1 MMTSL
6 NEEILDQWSA
16 EQNKTKLADQILVKW
31 NKVKKRYND
40 LLSEHRIATKELEEI
55 LEENNSMRAKF
66 TTLLETFQKEIIK
79 QDKIRQELI

>member
-40 LLSEHRIATKELEEI
+40 LLSEHRIAKKELEEI
-55 LEENNSMRAKF
+55 LEENNSMRVKF

-79 QDKIRQELI
+79 QDKLRQELI

>member
-16 EQNKTKLADQILVKW
+16 EQNKTKLADQVLVKW

-40 LLSEHRIATKELEEI
+40 LLSEHRIAKKELEEI
-55 LEENNSMRAKF
+55 LEENNSMRVKF

-79 QDKIRQELI
+79 QDKLRQELI

>member
-1 MMTSL
+1 MTSL

-16 EQNKTKLADQILVKW
+16 EQNKTKLADQVLVKW

-40 LLSEHRIATKELEEI
+40 LLSEHRIAKKELEEI
-55 LEENNSMRAKF
+55 LEENNSMRVKF

-79 QDKIRQELI
+79 QDKLRQELI

>member
-16 EQNKTKLADQILVKW
+16 EQNKTKLADQVLVKW

-40 LLSEHRIATKELEEI
+40 LLSEHRIAKKELEEI
-55 LEENNSMRAKF
+55 LEENNSMRVKF

-79 QDKIRQELI
+79 QDKLRQGLI